1 MIKELNQPDK
11 DPGNSASFFAKLWE
25 RFRAFFSLFPEF
37 AHETMVADPTGVL
50 RAWRERALK
59 ILVFFTL
66 LLKLPI
72 VVKLL
77 ENGSEIL
84 PGWTILFFLILY
96 VPSILIVLVE
106 RISITRRTY
115 LLMGLKLISGTTQL
129 VSTQLLGSGRLTLMM
144 VPAMALVLAG
154 PVVAIHFVILC
165 SAVLGTTMYLVANGI
180 IEPATLYNGI
190 VPPEYLVL
198 QGKMWLVEVFPHL
211 YLMGHFLFLHERTLV
226 AVSDA
231 RKQLD
236 AEAEK
241 NRKLEL
247 EMHRIAE
254 QERQKLGAE
263 LHDGLCQHLTATL
276 LKCSSLLFVLKEENK
291 PECAPVE
298 KIKSSVEKSIA
309 LAYQIS
315 RGLVPVRIEPDALIP
330 ALQELCLAKWTESNI
345 ECNFVAETAAQID
358 NPETALQLYRI
369 ASEAITNAVKHSGCS
384 VIRVKISGNDKE
396 FLLEISDNGGG
407 IECEVNNS
415 GGMGLS
421 IMEYRASLIGGVL
434 ETRNTGS
441 EGFTVICRLPLEK
454 L

>member
-1 MIKELNQPDK
+1 
-11 DPGNSASFFAKLWE
+11 
-25 RFRAFFSLFPEF
+25 
-37 AHETMVADPTGVL
+37 
-50 RAWRERALK
+50 
-59 ILVFFTL
+59 
-66 LLKLPI
+66 
-72 VVKLL
+72 
-77 ENGSEIL
+77 
-84 PGWTILFFLILY
+84 
-96 VPSILIVLVE
+96 
-106 RISITRRTY
+106 
-115 LLMGLKLISGTTQL
+115 MGLKLISGTTQL

-165 SAVLGTTMYLVANGI
+165 SAVIGTTIILVTNGI
-180 IEPATLYNGI
+180 IEPTTIYNGI
-190 VPPEYLVL
+190 VPAEYLFL

-211 YLMGHFLFLHERTLV
+211 YLMGHFLFLHEKTLV

-236 AEAEK
+236 EESDK

-276 LKCSSLLFVLKEENK
+276 LKCSSLIYVMKEEEK
-291 PECAPVE
+291 PEFSSVE
-298 KIKSSVEKSIA
+298 KIRNSVEKSIS

-345 ECNFVAETAAQID
+345 ECNFVAEADAQIAI
-358 NPETALQLYRI
+358 PETALQLYRI
-369 ASEAITNAVKHSGCS
+369 ASEAINNAVKHSGCS
-384 VIRVKISGNDKE
+384 VIRVKISNSDSE
-396 FLLEISDNGGG
+396 FFLEISDNGKG
-407 IECEVNNS
+407 INEDPGKP

-421 IMEYRASLIGGVL
+421 IMEYRAGLIGGAL
-434 ETRNTGS
+434 EARNNYP
-441 EGFTVICRLPLEK
+441 EGFTVICRLPLAK